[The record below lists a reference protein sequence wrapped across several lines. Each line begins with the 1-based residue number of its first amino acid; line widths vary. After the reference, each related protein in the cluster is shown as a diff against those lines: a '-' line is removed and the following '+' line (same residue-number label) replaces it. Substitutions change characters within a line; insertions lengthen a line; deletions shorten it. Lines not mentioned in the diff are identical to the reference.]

1 MVNDLDIVLKISKD
15 EALILSDL
23 LYRISENE
31 DIFPDIAE
39 RQALWCIERQLDK
52 ILVEPFMPNYIE
64 LVKEAK
70 DKIRYSD
77 MLNPDIIK
85 AKP

>member
-1 MVNDLDIVLKISKD
+1 MDIKLTSD

-39 RQALWCIERQLDK
+39 RQALWCIEGQLDK
-52 ILVEPFMPNYIE
+52 IL
-64 LVKEAK
+64 
-70 DKIRYSD
+70 
-77 MLNPDIIK
+77 
-85 AKP
+85 